1 MSVSV
6 EELAAQASRL
16 SQEDRTHLAD
26 LLFAS
31 LPDSEEAEV
40 DMAWDEE
47 IQKRVDAVKS
57 GTARTVPS
65 EDVHA
70 QARKI
75 YQR

>member
-6 EELAAQASRL
+6 EELAAQASGL
-16 SQEDRTHLAD
+16 SPEDRTHLAD

-31 LPDSEEAEV
+31 LPEGEEADV
-40 DMAWDEE
+40 DAAWEEE
-47 IQKRVDAVKS
+47 IQRRVEAVKS